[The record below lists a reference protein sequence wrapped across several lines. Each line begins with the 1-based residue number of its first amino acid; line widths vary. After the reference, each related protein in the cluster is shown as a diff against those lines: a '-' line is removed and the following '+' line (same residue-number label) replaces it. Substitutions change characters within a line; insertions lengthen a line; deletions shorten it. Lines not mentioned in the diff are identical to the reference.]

1 MPPRLKSLELHGYK
15 TFASQTG
22 FVFAEAVTAIV
33 GPNGS
38 GKSNI
43 ADSIRW
49 VLGEQSFSLLR
60 GKKTEDMIFSGSELR
75 PRASMASATL
85 IFDNSDGWLPIDF
98 SEVAITRRAYR
109 DGENEYLLNGQR
121 VRLKDIS
128 ELLARSGLAE
138 RTYTVIGQGL
148 VDAALALKAEERRRL
163 FEEAAG
169 IGLYRSRRE
178 EALRRLDTTRHN
190 LERVQDILAELLP
203 RLRNLERQAK
213 RAQEYDQ
220 VRADLRLLLRDWYG
234 YHWHQSQH
242 ELTEAHEAAR
252 QREATLEQERQN
264 HAVIDENLTTF
275 RERLSGL
282 RARLNSWHHQTS
294 QLHSRRENISRDLA
308 VADERTRSLSEQRQ
322 SLQDEIVRLDDELGL
337 LRERMEDAG
346 REVDS
351 LTIELREARTQV
363 ESTRQVLQA
372 QQDERANAE
381 NAVHEARQSLSSL
394 LAQQGSLQARLAE
407 RQAQAQR
414 QEEALQ
420 IAIGDV
426 EAVENELKL
435 TEARL
440 VQAAQAHRQAE
451 ISRQTCEDTILTHRQ
466 KIAEGEIARRKTLE
480 SRSALQTELARLTAQ
495 SEVLEQAENTF
506 TGYANGTR
514 LLLQAAREARLKGVR
529 GALSGLLEVP
539 AEYEV
544 AIAAALGEYTDAIIL
559 EGEASTEDA
568 LQNLS
573 TEIARAAL
581 LPLDALFPSTVISS
595 SKPPEA
601 LLATGLV
608 QCAPDLRPAIDL
620 LLGNA
625 WVVPDRNVARA
636 LVRKLRAGG
645 QVVPDIRI
653 ITMHG
658 EVFHASGPI
667 VAGQESK
674 AGTLGRPRQ
683 RRELQVKSGE
693 VEAQLAKVEETLRQ
707 VDRALSQLRSDE
719 ERLKNEGNRAREVE
733 KTAQSAYLQE
743 ELAVEKTRRQ
753 QQFLRE
759 VRARL
764 ESEISGASGETQ
776 QIAKDITG
784 LENPILQARDHLR
797 EQDAILAG
805 LSLDEPQMQLSHW
818 NTRAAVVER
827 AVGDAQNRLREW
839 QATMDRVEKEK
850 QTTQARWSD
859 IQTVQD
865 TLEQEKIGLREA
877 EGAVNVEISEL
888 HILID
893 PSEKELEA
901 VEAQQEQAQTIEAK
915 ARQALSQAEHHH
927 AQARINLARR
937 QETLDGLRQRIEDD
951 FGLVAFDYAD
961 DVSGPTPLPLDGM
974 VEQLPKL
981 TDLPFDLEENIKR
994 QRALLRRMGPI
1005 NAEAQKEHEE
1015 VKQRYEFLTVQVADL
1030 HEAEVGIKEVIAELD
1045 LLMEREFRKT
1055 FDAVAHEFR
1064 DIFSRLFGGGTA
1076 RLVLTDP
1083 QDLTV
1088 TGIDIEARLPGRREQ
1103 GLSLLS
1109 GGERSLTASA
1119 LVFSLLKVS
1128 PTPFCVFD
1136 EVDAMLDEANVG
1148 RFREL
1153 LEELAQSTQFVIIT
1167 HNRNTVQVADVIYG
1181 ITMGRDSA
1189 SQVVS
1194 LKLDEVSQIVE

>member
-15 TFASQTG
+15 TFATQTG

-203 RLRNLERQAK
+203 RLRSLERQAK

-234 YHWHQSQH
+234 YHWHQAQH
-242 ELTEAHEAAR
+242 ELTEAHDATR
-252 QREATLEQERQN
+252 QRETTLEQERQN
-264 HAVIDENLTTF
+264 HAVMDENLTTF

-294 QLHSRRENISRDLA
+294 QLHNRRENISRDLA
-308 VADERTRSLSEQRQ
+308 VADERTRSLNEQSQR
-322 SLQDEIVRLDDELGL
+322 LKDETVRLDDELGL
-337 LRERMEDAG
+337 LREDLEDAD
-346 REVDS
+346 REVQS
-351 LTIELREARTQV
+351 LTIELSEARAQAETAHQA
-363 ESTRQVLQA
+363 LLA

-407 RQAQAQR
+407 RQTQDCR

-420 IAIGDV
+420 AAIRDV
-426 EAVENELKL
+426 EGVDKELKL
-435 TEARL
+435 AEARL
-440 VQAAQAHRQAE
+440 AQAAQARRQAE
-451 ISRQTCEDTILTHRQ
+451 ITRQTCENTLLTHRE

-480 SRSALQTELARLTAQ
+480 NRSALQTELARLTAQ
-495 SEVLEQAENTF
+495 SEVLAQAENAF

-514 LLLQAAREARLKGVR
+514 LLLQAARDARLKGVR
-529 GALSGLLEVP
+529 GALSSLLEVP
-539 AEYEV
+539 VEYEA
-544 AIAAALGEYTDAIIL
+544 AIAAALGEYMDAVIL
-559 EGEASTEDA
+559 EGEAYTDEA

-573 TEIARAAL
+573 AELARVAL
-581 LPLDALFPSTVISS
+581 LPLDALFPSTVTSALTS
-595 SKPPEA
+595 PEA
-601 LLATGLV
+601 TLATGLV
-608 QCAPDLRPAIDL
+608 QCAPELRPALDL
-620 LLGNA
+620 LLGKA
-625 WVVPDRNVARA
+625 WIVADRNVARDI
-636 LVRKLRAGG
+636 VRKLRAGV
-645 QVVPDIRI
+645 QTVPDIRI
-653 ITMHG
+653 ITMRG
-658 EVFHASGPI
+658 EVYHANGPI
-667 VAGQESK
+667 IAGHESVS
-674 AGTLGRPRQ
+674 GTLGRSRQ
-683 RRELQVKSGE
+683 QRELRGKSSE

-707 VDRALSQLRSDE
+707 VDRALGQLRTDE
-719 ERLKNEGNRAREVE
+719 ERLKNEGNRAGEVE
-733 KTAQSAYLQE
+733 KSAQSVYLHE
-743 ELAVEKTRRQ
+743 ELTVEKAHRQ

-764 ESEISGASGETQ
+764 ESEISSASSETQ

-784 LENPILQARDHLR
+784 LENPILQARNHLR
-797 EQDAILAG
+797 EQGAILAG
-805 LSLDEPQMQLSHW
+805 LSLDELQLQLSHW
-818 NTRAAVVER
+818 NTRIAVAER
-827 AVGDAQNRLREW
+827 AVGDAQNRFRER
-839 QATMDRVEKEK
+839 QATIDRVEKEK
-850 QTTQARWSD
+850 HTTQARW
-859 IQTVQD
+859 TETTTARE
-865 TLEQEKIGLREA
+865 TLEKEKIRLREA

-888 HILID
+888 QILID

-901 VEAQQEQAQTIEAK
+901 VEAQQEQAQIIEAK
-915 ARQALSQAEHHH
+915 ARQALSQAEHNH

-994 QRALLRRMGPI
+994 QRALIRRMGPI

-1015 VKQRYEFLTVQVADL
+1015 VQQRYEFLTVQVADL
-1030 HEAEVGIKEVIAELD
+1030 CEAEDGIKEVIAELD

-1055 FDAVAHEFR
+1055 FDAVAREFR

-1083 QDLTV
+1083 QDLTT

>member
-203 RLRNLERQAK
+203 RLRSLERQAK

-220 VRADLRLLLRDWYG
+220 VRADLRILLRDWYG
-234 YHWHQSQH
+234 YHWHQSQQ
-242 ELTEAHEAAR
+242 ELTEAHDATR

-282 RARLNSWHHQTS
+282 RTRLSTWHHQTS
-294 QLHSRRENISRDLA
+294 QLHNHRENISRDLA
-308 VADERTRSLSEQRQ
+308 VADERTRSLNEQRQ
-322 SLQDEIVRLDDELGL
+322 SLQDETVRIEDELGL
-337 LRERMEDAG
+337 LRERLEDAN

-351 LTIELREARTQV
+351 LIIELREARAQA
-363 ESTRQVLQA
+363 ESAHQALQA

-381 NAVHEARQSLSSL
+381 TAMYEARQSLSSL

-407 RQAQAQR
+407 RQTQAQR
-414 QEEALQ
+414 QEEAFQ
-420 IAIGDV
+420 AAIRDV
-426 EAVENELKL
+426 ESVENELKL
-435 TEARL
+435 AEARL
-440 VQAAQAHRQAE
+440 AQAAQARRQAE
-451 ISRQTCEDTILTHRQ
+451 ISRQTCEDTLLTHRE

-480 SRSALQTELARLTAQ
+480 SRSALQTEFARLTAQ
-495 SEVLEQAENTF
+495 SEVLAQAENAF

-514 LLLQAAREARLKGVR
+514 LLLQAARDDRLKGVR
-529 GALSGLLEVP
+529 GALSSLLEVP
-539 AEYEV
+539 AEYEA
-544 AIAAALGEYTDAIIL
+544 AIAAALGEYTDAVIL
-559 EGEASTEDA
+559 EGEANTEEA

-573 TEIARAAL
+573 AEIARAAL
-581 LPLDALFPSTVISS
+581 LPLDALFPSTVISTLT
-595 SKPPEA
+595 PAEA
-601 LLATGLV
+601 SLATGLV
-608 QCAPDLRPAIDL
+608 QCPPELRPALDL

-625 WVVPDRNVARA
+625 WVVADRSVARD
-636 LVRKLRAGG
+636 LVRKLRAGV
-645 QVVPDIRI
+645 QAVPDIRV
-653 ITMHG
+653 ITLRG
-658 EVFHASGPI
+658 EVYHASGPI
-667 VAGQESK
+667 VAGQESVS
-674 AGTLGRPRQ
+674 GTLGRPRQ
-683 RRELQVKSGE
+683 QRELRVKSGE

-707 VDRALSQLRSDE
+707 VDRALGQLRSDE
-719 ERLKNEGNRAREVE
+719 ERLKNEGNRADEVE
-733 KTAQSAYLQE
+733 KSAQSVYLQE

-753 QQFLRE
+753 QQFLRV
-759 VRARL
+759 VRTRL
-764 ESEISGASGETQ
+764 ESEISSASSETQ
-776 QIAKDITG
+776 QIAKDIAG
-784 LENPILQARDHLR
+784 LENPILQVRDHLR
-797 EQDAILAG
+797 EQGAILAG
-805 LSLDEPQMQLSHW
+805 LSLDELQVQLSHW

-827 AVGDAQNRLREW
+827 AVGDSQNRRSER
-839 QATMDRVEKEK
+839 QATIDRVEKVK
-850 QTTQARWSD
+850 QTTQARLTE
-859 IQTVQD
+859 ITTAQE
-865 TLEQEKIGLREA
+865 TLEQEKIRLHEA

-888 HILID
+888 QILID
-893 PSEKELEA
+893 PSEKELDA
-901 VEAQQEQAQTIEAK
+901 VEAQQEQAQIIEAR
-915 ARQALSQAEHHH
+915 ARQALSQAEHNH

-961 DVSGPTPLPLDGM
+961 DVSGPTPLPLNGM

-994 QRALLRRMGPI
+994 QRSLLRRMGPI

-1015 VKQRYEFLTVQVADL
+1015 VQQRYEFLTVQVADL
-1030 HEAEVGIKEVIAELD
+1030 HGAEDGIKEVIAELD

-1064 DIFSRLFGGGTA
+1064 EIFSRLFGGGTA

-1083 QDLTV
+1083 QDLTM

>member
-1 MPPRLKSLELHGYK
+1 MPSRLKSLELHGYK

-49 VLGEQSFSLLR
+49 VLGEQSYSLLR

-128 ELLARSGLAE
+128 EMLARSGLAE

-203 RLRNLERQAK
+203 RLRSLERQAR

-220 VRADLRLLLRDWYG
+220 VRADLRILLRDWYG
-234 YHWHQSQH
+234 YHWHQSQN
-242 ELTEAHEAAR
+242 ELTEAHEMTR
-252 QREATLEQERQN
+252 QREASLEQERQN

-275 RERLSGL
+275 REHLSGL

-308 VADERTRSLSEQRQ
+308 VADERTRSLNEQRQ
-322 SLQDEIVRLDDELGL
+322 SLQDEMVRLDDELGL
-337 LRERMEDAG
+337 LHERLEDAK

-351 LTIELREARTQV
+351 LTVELVEARAQV
-363 ESTRQVLQA
+363 EATRQAVQV
-372 QQDERANAE
+372 QQDERAHAE
-381 NAVHEARQSLSSL
+381 NAVQEARQSLSSL
-394 LAQQGSLQARLAE
+394 LTRQGSLQARLAE

-420 IAIGDV
+420 TAIRDL
-426 EAVENELKL
+426 ETLESELKL
-435 TEARL
+435 AEARL
-440 VQAAQAHRQAE
+440 AQAAQARRQAE
-451 ISRQTCEDTILTHRQ
+451 ISRQTYEETLLAHRQ
-466 KIAEGEIARRKTLE
+466 KMAEGEVARRKTLE
-480 SRSALQTELARLTAQ
+480 SRSALLTELARLTAQ
-495 SEVLEQAENTF
+495 SEVLDQAENAF

-514 LLLQAAREARLKGVR
+514 LLLQAARESRLKGVR

-539 AEYEV
+539 AEYEA
-544 AIAAALGEYTDAIIL
+544 AIAAALGEYMDAVIL
-559 EGEASTEDA
+559 EGEASAEEA

-573 TEIARAAL
+573 TETVRAAL
-581 LPLDALFPSTVISS
+581 LPLDALFPSTATSS
-595 SKPPEA
+595 PKPPQA
-601 LLATGLV
+601 SLATGLV
-608 QCAPDLRPAIDL
+608 QCAPELRPALDL

-625 WVVPDRNVARA
+625 WVVPDRDVARA

-645 QVVPDIRI
+645 QVVPDIRV
-653 ITMHG
+653 ITMRG
-658 EVFHASGPI
+658 EVFHANGPI

-683 RRELQVKSGE
+683 RRELQAKSGE
-693 VEAQLAKVEETLRQ
+693 VGAQLTKVEEMLRQ
-707 VDRALSQLRSDE
+707 VDRALSQLRTDE
-719 ERLKNEGNRAREVE
+719 ELMKNEGNRAREVE
-733 KTAQSAYLQE
+733 KTAQSAYVQE
-743 ELAVEKTRRQ
+743 EMAVEKTRRQ
-753 QQFLRE
+753 MKFLLD

-764 ESEISGASGETQ
+764 ESEISSASGETQ
-776 QIAKDITG
+776 QIAKEIAG
-784 LENPILQARDHLR
+784 LENPIQQVQDNLR
-797 EQDAILAG
+797 EQVAFLAG
-805 LSLDEPQMQLSHW
+805 LSLGESQMQLSHW

-827 AVGDAQNRLREW
+827 GVGDVQNRLRER
-839 QATMDRVEKEK
+839 QVTMDRVEKEK
-850 QTTQARWSD
+850 QTTQTRWTE
-859 IQTVQD
+859 IQAAQD
-865 TLEQEKIGLREA
+865 TLEKEKIGLRET
-877 EGAVNVEISEL
+877 EGTVNVEIGQL

-893 PSEKELEA
+893 PSEKERET
-901 VEAQQEQAQTIEAK
+901 VEAQQDQAQIIEAK

-974 VEQLPKL
+974 VEQLPTL

-994 QRALLRRMGPI
+994 QRAQLRRMGPI
-1005 NAEAQKEHEE
+1005 NPEAQKEHEE
-1015 VKQRYEFLTVQVADL
+1015 VQQRYEFLTVQVADL
-1030 HEAEVGIKEVIAELD
+1030 HDAEAGLKEVIAELD

-1055 FDAVAHEFR
+1055 FDAVAREFR
-1064 DIFSRLFGGGTA
+1064 EIFSRLFGGGTA

-1083 QDLTV
+1083 QDLTM

-1153 LEELAQSTQFVIIT
+1153 LEELAQSTQFIIIT

-1181 ITMGRDSA
+1181 ITMGRDSS

>member
-1 MPPRLKSLELHGYK
+1 MPSRLKSLELHGYK

-60 GKKTEDMIFSGSELR
+60 GKRTEDMIFSGSELR

-128 ELLARSGLAE
+128 EMLARSGLAE

-203 RLRNLERQAK
+203 RLRSLERQAR

-220 VRADLRLLLRDWYG
+220 VRADLRILLRDWYG

-252 QREATLEQERQN
+252 KSEAILRQERQD
-264 HAVIDENLTTF
+264 HAVIDDNLTSF

-294 QLHSRRENISRDLA
+294 QLHGRRENISRDLA
-308 VADERTRSLSEQRQ
+308 VADERTRALNESRQR
-322 SLQDEIVRLDDELGL
+322 LHDEMVRLEDELGL
-337 LRERMEDAG
+337 HRERLIDAD
-346 REVDS
+346 RELDS
-351 LTIELREARTQV
+351 LTIELQEACTHL
-363 ESTRQVLQA
+363 ESARQALQA
-372 QQDERANAE
+372 QQDERAKAE
-381 NAVHEARQSLSSL
+381 EAVYEARQSLSTL
-394 LAQQGSLQARLAE
+394 LAQHSSLQARLTE
-407 RQAQAQR
+407 RQAQARR
-414 QEEALQ
+414 QGENLQ
-420 IAIGDV
+420 TAIGDV
-426 EAVENELKL
+426 ETVERELKI

-440 VQAAQAHRQAE
+440 TKAAQKRSKAE
-451 ISRQTCEDTILTHRQ
+451 ENRQTCEDTLLTLQQ
-466 KIAEGEIARRKTLE
+466 KLTEGEIARRKTLE
-480 SRSALQTELARLTAQ
+480 NRSGLQTELARLTAQ
-495 SEVLEQAENTF
+495 ADVLDQAENAF

-514 LLLQAAREARLKGVR
+514 LLLQAARETRLKGVR
-529 GALSGLLEVP
+529 GALSGLIEVP
-539 AEYEV
+539 AEYEA
-544 AIAAALGEYTDAIIL
+544 AITAGLGEFTDAVIL
-559 EGEASTEDA
+559 EGEARVEEA

-573 TEIARAAL
+573 TEIVRAAL
-581 LPLDALFPSTVISS
+581 LPLDALFPSPEVSALI
-595 SKPPEA
+595 PPDA
-601 LLATGLV
+601 SWATGLV
-608 QCAPDLRPAIDL
+608 QCAPELRPAIDL

-625 WVVPDRNVARA
+625 WVVSDRRVARD
-636 LVRKLRAGG
+636 LVRKLRSGSQA
-645 QVVPDIRI
+645 VPDIRI
-653 ITMHG
+653 ITMGG

-667 VAGQESK
+667 VVGQEGK
-674 AGTLGRPRQ
+674 AGTLGRQRQ
-683 RRELQVKSGE
+683 RRELRVKIGE
-693 VEAQLAKVEETLRQ
+693 VEPHLRKLEETLRQ
-707 VDRALSQLRSDE
+707 VDRALSQLRTDE
-719 ERLKNEGNRAREVE
+719 EQLKNECNRTRAVERATQAAYLKEDLAFE
-733 KTAQSAYLQE
+733 KTH
-743 ELAVEKTRRQ
+743 RQ
-753 QQFLRE
+753 HQFLRE
-759 VRARL
+759 VRVRL
-764 ESEISGASGETQ
+764 ENEISSASSETQ
-776 QIAKDITG
+776 QIAKDIAG
-784 LENPILQARDHLR
+784 LEEPIQQARDYLR
-797 EQDAILAG
+797 EKDAILVG
-805 LSLDEPQMQLSHW
+805 LSVDELQMQVSHW
-818 NTRAAVVER
+818 NTQAAVVER
-827 AVGDAQNRLREW
+827 AVEDAQNKLHERQL
-839 QATMDRVEKEK
+839 TMDQAIKGK
-850 QTTQARWSD
+850 QTTQERWTE
-859 IQTVQD
+859 IQAAQD
-865 TLEQEKIGLREA
+865 TLEKEKVGLRET
-877 EGAVNVEISEL
+877 EKAVNAEIGEL
-888 HILID
+888 QILIE
-893 PSEKELEA
+893 PSEKELET
-901 VEAQQEQAQTIEAK
+901 VEAQQEQAQIVEAK
-915 ARQALSQAEHHH
+915 ARQALSQAEHYH

-974 VEQLPKL
+974 VEQLPRL
-981 TDLPFDLEENIKR
+981 IDLPMDLEENIKR
-994 QRALLRRMGPI
+994 QRAQLRRMGPI

-1015 VKQRYEFLTVQVADL
+1015 VKQRYEFLTMQVADL
-1030 HEAEVGIKEVIAELD
+1030 HEAEAGIKEVIAELD

-1055 FDAVAHEFR
+1055 FDAVAREFR

-1083 QDLTV
+1083 QDLTM

-1119 LVFSLLKVS
+1119 LVFALLKVS

-1153 LEELAQSTQFVIIT
+1153 LEELAQSTQFIIIT

-1181 ITMGRDSA
+1181 VTMGRDSA

-1194 LKLDEVSQIVE
+1194 LKMDEVSHIVE

>member
-1 MPPRLKSLELHGYK
+1 MPSRLKSLELHGYK

-203 RLRNLERQAK
+203 RLRSLERQAK

-242 ELTEAHEAAR
+242 ELTEAHETAR
-252 QREATLEQERQN
+252 QRESALELEHQN
-264 HAVIDENLTTF
+264 HAVMDENLTTF

-294 QLHSRRENISRDLA
+294 QLHNRRETISRNIA
-308 VADERTRSLSEQRQ
+308 VADERTRSLNEQWQ
-322 SLQDEIVRLDDELGL
+322 SLENEMVRLEDDLDLFHDRLG
-337 LRERMEDAG
+337 DAG
-346 REVDS
+346 REVDI
-351 LTIELREARTQV
+351 LAVELREACVQV
-363 ESTRQVLQA
+363 ESTQQALQT

-381 NAVHEARQSLSSL
+381 KAVHEARQSLSAL
-394 LAQQGSLQARLAE
+394 LSQQAGLQARLSE
-407 RQAQAQR
+407 RQTQAQR
-414 QEEALQ
+414 QEETLRT
-420 IAIGDV
+420 AIRDV
-426 EAVENELKL
+426 DAVESEIKLK
-435 TEARL
+435 EARFA
-440 VQAAQAHRQAE
+440 QAAQARRQAE
-451 ISRQTCEDTILTHRQ
+451 ISRQTREDTLLTHRQ
-466 KIAEGEIARRKTLE
+466 KIAEGQIARQKTLE
-480 SRSALQTELARLTAQ
+480 SRSVIQTELARLAVQ
-495 SEVLEQAENTF
+495 SEVLEQAENAF
-506 TGYANGTR
+506 SGYANGTR
-514 LLLQAAREARLKGVR
+514 LLLQAARDARLKGVR
-529 GALSGLLEVP
+529 GALSSLLEVP
-539 AEYEV
+539 ADYEA
-544 AIAAALGEYTDAIIL
+544 AIAAALGEYLDAVIL
-559 EGEASTEDA
+559 EGEASIEDA

-581 LPLDALFPSTVISS
+581 LPLDALFPSAAPSI
-595 SKPPEA
+595 PNFPEA
-601 LLATGLV
+601 DLATGLV
-608 QCAPDLRPAIDL
+608 HCAPEIRPALDL

-625 WVVPDRNVARA
+625 WVVPDRNVARV
-636 LVRKLRAGG
+636 LVRKYRAGG
-645 QVVPDIRI
+645 QAIPDIRV
-653 ITMHG
+653 ITMRG
-658 EVFHASGPI
+658 EVFHTCGPI
-667 VAGQESK
+667 VAGQEAK
-674 AGTLGRPRQ
+674 AGTLSRPRQ
-683 RRELQVKSGE
+683 RRELQVKSSE
-693 VEAQLAKVEETLRQ
+693 VDAQLARVDETLRQ
-707 VDRALSQLRSDE
+707 VDRALNQLRSDE
-719 ERLKNEGNRAREVE
+719 ERLVNEVNSARETE
-733 KTAQSAYLQE
+733 KSAQSAYLQE
-743 ELAVEKTRRQ
+743 EVAVEKTRRQ
-753 QQFLRE
+753 HQFLQE
-759 VRARL
+759 VRANL
-764 ESEISGASGETQ
+764 ESDIAIASGETQ
-776 QIAKDITG
+776 QLAKEIAAM
-784 LENPILQARDHLR
+784 ENPITQARECLR
-797 EQDAILAG
+797 EQDIILAG
-805 LSLDEPQMQLSHW
+805 LSLDESQRQLSYW
-818 NTRAAVVER
+818 TTRAAVVER
-827 AVGDAQNRLREW
+827 ALGDAQNRHRER
-839 QATMDRVEKEK
+839 QTTMDRVEKEK
-850 QTTQARWSD
+850 QITQARLTE
-859 IQTVQD
+859 IAAAQEA
-865 TLEQEKIGLREA
+865 LEKEKIGLRED
-877 EGAVNVEISEL
+877 EGAVNAEIGEFQ
-888 HILID
+888 ILID

-901 VEAQQEQAQTIEAK
+901 VEAQQEQAQIIEAK
-915 ARQALSQAEHHH
+915 ARQALSHAEHLH
-927 AQARINLARR
+927 AQARISLARR

-981 TDLPFDLEENIKR
+981 TDLPFELEENIKR

-1015 VKQRYEFLTVQVADL
+1015 VQQRYEFLTVQVADL
-1030 HEAEVGIKEVIAELD
+1030 NEAEAGIKEVIAELD

-1055 FDAVAHEFR
+1055 FDAVAREFR
-1064 DIFSRLFGGGTA
+1064 EIFSRLFGGGTA

-1083 QDLTV
+1083 QDLTM

-1181 ITMGRDSA
+1181 VTMGRDSA

>member
-85 IFDNSDGWLPIDF
+85 SFDNSDGWLPIDF

-203 RLRNLERQAK
+203 RLRSLERQAK

-220 VRADLRLLLRDWYG
+220 VRADLRILLRDWYG
-234 YHWHQSQH
+234 YYWHQSQH

-252 QREATLEQERQN
+252 LREATLEQERQN
-264 HAVIDENLTTF
+264 HAVIDGNLTTF

-282 RARLNSWHHQTS
+282 RGRLNSWHHQTS

-308 VADERTRSLSEQRQ
+308 VADERTRSLNEQRQ
-322 SLQDEIVRLDDELGL
+322 SLQDEMAHLEDEFGL
-337 LRERMEDAG
+337 LRERVEDAG

-351 LTIELREARTQV
+351 LVIELGEARTQV

-372 QQDERANAE
+372 QQDDRANAE

-394 LAQQGSLQARLAE
+394 LGQQGNLQARLAE
-407 RQAQAQR
+407 RQAQEQR
-414 QEEALQ
+414 QAEALQ
-420 IAIGDV
+420 AAIRDV
-426 EAVENELKL
+426 KAVESELNL

-440 VQAAQAHRQAE
+440 IQAAQERRQAE
-451 ISRQTCEDTILTHRQ
+451 MSRQTCEDTLVTHRQ
-466 KIAEGEIARRKTLE
+466 KIAEGEIARRKTQE

-495 SEVLEQAENTF
+495 IEVLDQAEKSF
-506 TGYANGTR
+506 TGYASGTR
-514 LLLQAAREARLKGVR
+514 LLLQAARDTRLKGVR
-529 GALSGLLEVP
+529 GALSGLIEVP
-539 AEYEV
+539 VEYEA
-544 AIAAALGEYTDAIIL
+544 AIAAALGEYTDAVIL
-559 EGEASTEDA
+559 EGDTIIEDA
-568 LQNLS
+568 LENLS

-581 LPLDALFPSTVISS
+581 MPLDALFPSTETSS
-595 SKPPEA
+595 LKPPEA
-601 LLATGLV
+601 SLATGLV
-608 QCAPDLRPAIDL
+608 HCAPDLRPAIDL

-625 WVVPDRNVARA
+625 WVVPDRYVARA
-636 LVRKLRAGG
+636 LVLKLRAGG
-645 QVVPDIRI
+645 QSVPDIRV

-658 EVFHASGPI
+658 EVFHARGPI
-667 VAGQESK
+667 IAGRESK

-683 RRELQVKSGE
+683 RREFQLKSGE
-693 VEAQLAKVEETLRQ
+693 IETQLTKVEETLRQ
-707 VDRALSQLRSDE
+707 VDRALSQLRTDE
-719 ERLKNEGNRAREVE
+719 ERLKIEDNRAHEVE
-733 KTAQSAYLQE
+733 KTAQSVYLE
-743 ELAVEKTRRQ
+743 KELAVEKIHRQ
-753 QQFLRE
+753 HQFLRE
-759 VRARL
+759 VRVRL
-764 ESEISGASGETQ
+764 ENEISSASVETQ
-776 QIAKDITG
+776 QIAKDIDG
-784 LENPILQARDHLR
+784 LDNPILRAREKLH
-797 EQDAILAG
+797 EQGAILAG
-805 LSLDEPQMQLSHW
+805 LSLDEAQVQLSHW

-827 AVGDAQNRLREW
+827 VVGDAKNRFHEW
-839 QATMDRVEKEK
+839 QATMDRVINEK
-850 QTTQARWSD
+850 QVTQARVSD
-859 IQTVQD
+859 IQTAQD
-865 TLEQEKIGLREA
+865 SLEQEKIRLRKA
-877 EGAVNVEISEL
+877 EVAVNGEINEL
-888 HILID
+888 QILID
-893 PSEKELEA
+893 PSEKELEI
-901 VEAQQEQAQTIEAK
+901 VETQQEHAQVIEAK
-915 ARQALSQAEHHH
+915 ARQALSQAEHQH

-981 TDLPFDLEENIKR
+981 TNLPFDLEENIKR

-1015 VKQRYEFLTVQVADL
+1015 VKQRYEFLTMQVTDL
-1030 HEAEVGIKEVIAELD
+1030 HKAEAGIKEVIAELD

-1064 DIFSRLFGGGTA
+1064 EIFTRLFGGGTA

-1083 QDLTV
+1083 QDLTA

-1148 RFREL
+1148 RFRIL
-1153 LEELAQSTQFVIIT
+1153 LEELAQSTQFIIIT